1 LTQRTAARP
10 AHSHRTRPAAGG
22 QPCQSSGSIPT
33 SGPSSVIDERTFDC
47 DQAGFVELAVWAGGA
62 APEATI
68 GVEGSA
74 SYGAP
79 VAHHLIAAGF
89 VVREVPPH
97 LSRRERGRSRRPGKS
112 DPGDALAI
120 ARVTLRE
127 PDLPPVRLEDRST
140 ELGLLA
146 DARDDLVHAQTRARN
161 RLHAHLVVLMPGYG
175 RTTAHL
181 ISGRQ
186 LLAIERVLDGQAG
199 VRAELARALL
209 TEVRDLGRRAA
220 ELERSMMALVAD
232 HPVLG
237 LPGVGPLTAARLVAE
252 TGDVAR
258 FRSPAAFAMLA
269 GVAPIPASSG
279 ETQRMRLNRG
289 GNRRLNRALYTIA
302 LSQAWHH
309 QPAKAYIAR
318 KRASGKSWA
327 EAVRCL
333 KHRVSRPVFRLLQ
346 AGQLEWARAA

>member
-1 LTQRTAARP
+1 MAAIGIDTHKRTLAAC
-10 AHSHRTRPAAGG
+10 AVDDV
-22 QPCQSSGSIPT
+22 GSVT
-33 SGPSSVIDERTFDC
+33 DERTFDC
-47 DQAGFVELAVWAGGA
+47 DQAGFVELAAWAGGV

-68 GVEGSA
+68 GIEGSA

-79 VAHHLIAAGF
+79 VAHHLVAAGF

-146 DARDDLVHAQTRARN
+146 DARDDLIHAQTRARN
-161 RLHAHLVVLMPGYG
+161 RLHAHLVVLLPGYG
-175 RTTAHL
+175 RTVAQL
-181 ISGRQ
+181 VSGQ
-186 LLAIERVLDGQAG
+186 LEAIERVLDGQAG
-199 VRAELARALL
+199 IRAELARALL
-209 TEVRDLGRRAA
+209 AEVRDLGRRAS
-220 ELERSMMALVAD
+220 ELERSIAALVAG
-232 HPVLG
+232 HPLLG

-252 TGDVAR
+252 AGDVER

-279 ETQRMRLNRG
+279 EAQRMRLNRG
-289 GNRRLNRALYTIA
+289 GNRRPNLALYTIA

-309 QPAKAYIAR
+309 EPARTYIAR
-318 KRASGKSWA
+318 KQAEGKSWA
-327 EAVRCL
+327 EALRCL
-333 KHRVSRPVFRLLQ
+333 KHRIARPVFRLLQ
-346 AGQLEWARAA
+346 AGQFESAQAA

>member
-1 LTQRTAARP
+1 MPAIGIDTHKRTLAAC
-10 AHSHRTRPAAGG
+10 AVDDVG
-22 QPCQSSGSIPT
+22 
-33 SGPSSVIDERTFDC
+33 SVIDERTFDC
-47 DQAGFVELAVWAGGA
+47 DQAGFVELAAWAGGV
-62 APEATI
+62 APEGRI
-68 GVEGSA
+68 GIEGSA

-161 RLHAHLVVLMPGYG
+161 RLHAHLVILMPGYG
-175 RTTAHL
+175 RTTAQL

-186 LLAIERVLDGQAG
+186 LETIERAIDGQAG
-199 VRAELARALL
+199 GRAELARALL
-209 TEVRDLGRRAA
+209 AEVRDLGRRAA
-220 ELERSMMALVAD
+220 ELERSMTALVAG
-232 HPVLG
+232 HPLLG

-258 FRSPAAFAMLA
+258 FRSPPGRTRQ
-269 GVAPIPASSG
+269 GVTVTTVNIP
-279 ETQRMRLNRG
+279 
-289 GNRRLNRALYTIA
+289 
-302 LSQAWHH
+302 
-309 QPAKAYIAR
+309 
-318 KRASGKSWA
+318 
-327 EAVRCL
+327 CL
-333 KHRVSRPVFRLLQ
+333 KCPGMLHTKTYLPGVRSTVRGCEPPGSRFSPSLTKVMPAPSSRMVPELSV
-346 AGQLEWARAA
+346 G